1 MANSIEYNENI
12 KPEEFVTKSSRYID
26 SRVIYYSDAKI
37 LTFETYKK
45 NPILFSANDQ
55 VAVIPPGMQYRPD
68 LVSKEKYGT
77 VDFWWKI
84 MEANKMKDIMEF
96 TAGKTITLPENIY
109 A

>member
-1 MANSIEYNENI
+1 MANKIEYTDINPRNI
-12 KPEEFVTKSSRYID
+12 VNPTSRYIN
-26 SRVIYYSDAKI
+26 SKIIYYSDEKV

-45 NPILFSANDQ
+45 TKFSISKNDQ
-55 VAVIPPGMQYRPD
+55 VAVIPAGMQYRPD

-84 MEANKMKDIMEF
+84 MEANNISDIFDF
-96 TAGKTITLPENIY
+96 TAGRTIVLPRDVY